1 MYRGSN
7 GSRDDWSYRA
17 QSRVFLAKAS
27 ENIQND
33 DLTMASENGWGA
45 AALIMK
51 AVAEDRGWEHYGE
64 RLLYDIVDR
73 LIEEANDQDLRHL
86 FTSVDKLHTNFY
98 EDQLSREAVED
109 LLRDAARFVAR
120 MERLLDTSQS
130 GSG

>member
-64 RLLYDIVDR
+64 RLLYDIADR
-73 LIEEANDQDLRHL
+73 LIEEANDQDLRRL

-109 LLRDAARFVAR
+109 LLRDAARFVTR

>member
-7 GSRDDWSYRA
+7 GSRNDWSYRA

-64 RLLYDIVDR
+64 RLLYDITDR
-73 LIEEANDQDLRHL
+73 LIEEAGDQDLRHL

-109 LLRDAARFVAR
+109 LLRDAARFVTR
-120 MERLLDTSQS
+120 VERLLDTSQT
-130 GSG
+130 GSV